1 MLTGRRVWE
10 EPWPVADLAYLT
22 SDTVEVVVQVNGKVR
37 DRVQAPADASAD
49 DLKALAHA
57 APNARAHVDGREVV
71 KEIVVPGKL
80 VNIVVK

>member
-1 MLTGRRVWE
+1 M
-10 EPWPVADLAYLT
+10 
-22 SDTVEVVVQVNGKVR
+22 R

-57 APNARAHVDGREVV
+57 APNVRAHVDGHEVV

-80 VNIVVK
+80 VNIVVR